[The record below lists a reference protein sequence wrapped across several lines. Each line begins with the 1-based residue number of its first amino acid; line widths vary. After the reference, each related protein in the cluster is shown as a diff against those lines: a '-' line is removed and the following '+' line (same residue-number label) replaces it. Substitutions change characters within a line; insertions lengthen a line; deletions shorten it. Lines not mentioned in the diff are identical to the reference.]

1 MDIRGG
7 KDFVDHAAGR
17 SMNTLDQ
24 VFASWPWEPWLAI
37 SLLISAAVYWRGWRL
52 LRRRDPQRWT
62 AAKLVAF
69 CGGLAA
75 IYLALAS
82 PLETFASLVLPAHMA
97 QHLLLMMAAPP
108 LIWLGAP
115 MMPMLRGMPREIRRV
130 WIAPLLRSRTLRNF
144 AAIVTYP
151 VAAWL
156 LFTGTTW
163 LWHWPAMYELALADS
178 AWHYTQH
185 ACFLAAG
192 LVFWYPIVRPYP
204 ARPAWPTWLL
214 VPYLI
219 LADIQNTVLSAL
231 LTFSD
236 EVLYPH
242 YETMPR
248 IGGGTVL
255 DDQAAAGVMMWVPGS
270 MAFLLPLAWIGIGLL
285 RGKQKG
291 RKEKAEGRRIVATQQ
306 QLATF
311 DFLRL
316 PIVGSLLK
324 LAATRRVVQVVA
336 LVAAAAIIVD
346 GFYGAKVAPM
356 NLAGVVPWIHWRGF
370 VVFGLLV
377 IGNIFCY
384 GCPFMLPRTIARR
397 WLPAGRKWPTW
408 LRTKSLAVVL
418 LAIFLW
424 GYEAFSLWNSPW
436 LTAWIA
442 VAYFAGALMLDGV
455 FRDAPFCKYVCPI
468 GQFHFVQSVV
478 SPLEVRVRQ
487 PAVCT
492 SCTTHDCIVG
502 RADIPGCELHLFQPR
517 KSGNLDCTFCLNCV
531 RACPQENVG
540 LLAVVPTAS
549 LWRDGLR
556 SGIGR
561 LSRRLDYAVLAL
573 VLVFG
578 AFANAAG
585 MVAPVVDFEDRI
597 ARGMNLSSTFPVTTL
612 FYIASLIALPFLC
625 VAGAAALSRLV
636 VVDQSARS
644 IAGRFAWSLVPLGFA
659 MWLAHYSFHFF
670 TSFDTI
676 LPATQRFAADFGA
689 GSLGAPNWSCSCCR
703 PAPDWLLKF
712 ELVMLDLGL
721 LASLYA
727 VWRTANSMAG
737 STWGALKIALPSA
750 LLATALFAAGVWILL
765 QPMEMRGTMPG

>member
-1 MDIRGG
+1 
-7 KDFVDHAAGR
+7 
-17 SMNTLDQ
+17 MNTLDQ
-24 VFASWPWEPWLAI
+24 VFASWPWEPWLVF
-37 SLLISAAVYWRGWRL
+37 SLLVSAALYWRGWRA

-69 CGGLAA
+69 CGGLGA

-108 LIWLGAP
+108 LVWLGAP
-115 MMPMLRGMPREIRRV
+115 MMPLLRGMPREIRRV
-130 WIAPLLRSRTLRNF
+130 WFAPLLRWRALRYVAATL
-144 AAIVTYP
+144 THP

-163 LWHWPAMYELALADS
+163 LWHWPTMYELALADPT
-178 AWHYTQH
+178 WHYVQH

-204 ARPAWPTWLL
+204 ARPAWPKWLL

-231 LTFSD
+231 LTFS
-236 EVLYPH
+236 ERVLYPH
-242 YETMPR
+242 YEAMPR
-248 IGGGTVL
+248 IGGGGVL

-270 MAFLLPLAWIGIGLL
+270 VAFLLPLGWIGFGLM
-285 RGKQKG
+285 QG
-291 RKEKAEGRRIVATQQ
+291 RKQKAEGRNSGRSQSIPVAASRRPPS
-306 QLATF
+306 L
-311 DFLRL
+311 DLLRL
-316 PIVGSLLK
+316 PILGPVLRR
-324 LAATRRVVQVVA
+324 AATRRIMQVVA
-336 LVAAAAIIVD
+336 LVIAAAIIID
-346 GFYGAKVAPM
+346 GLFGPRVAPM

-370 VVFGLLV
+370 VVFGLLA
-377 IGNIFCY
+377 IGNFFCY
-384 GCPFMLPRTIARR
+384 GCPFMLPRAIARR
-397 WLPAGRKWPTW
+397 WLPAGQKWPTW
-408 LRTKSLAVVL
+408 LRTKWFSVALLAV
-418 LAIFLW
+418 FLW
-424 GYEAFSLWNSPW
+424 SYEAFSLWNSPW

-442 VAYFAGALMLDGV
+442 VAYFVGAIVIDGI

-468 GQFHFVQSVV
+468 GQFQFVQSVV

-502 RADIPGCELHLFQPR
+502 RANIPGCELHLFQPR
-517 KSGNLDCTFCLNCV
+517 KSGNLDCTFCLDCV

-540 LLAVVPTAS
+540 LLAVVPMAS

-561 LSRRLDYAVLAL
+561 LSRRPDYAALAL
-573 VLVFG
+573 LLVFG

-585 MVAPVVDFEDRI
+585 MVAPVVDFEDWI
-597 ARGMNLSSTFPVTTL
+597 AKGINLPSTFAVTTV
-612 FYIASLIALPFLC
+612 FYVACLIVLPVIC
-625 VAGAAALSRLV
+625 VAVAAALSRLIV
-636 VVDQSARS
+636 RDQSARS
-644 IAGRFAWSLVPLGFA
+644 LACRFAWSLAPLGFA
-659 MWLAHYSFHFF
+659 MWMAHYSFHFF

-676 LPATQRFAADFGA
+676 VPATQRFAADFNL

-712 ELVMLDLGL
+712 ELMMLDLGL

-727 VWRTANSMAG
+727 AWRIAKPMAG
-737 STWGALKIALPSA
+737 STSGTLKIALPWVV
-750 LLATALFAAGVWILL
+750 LATALFAAGVWILL